1 MGPIVFGVLWIAA
14 VVAITAMPFWW
25 HVEFFK
31 QAGPQF
37 YQLILLLLPVLFVVP
52 LIYRRLRLRGLWRY
66 ELKAYLALGVLPCL
80 LYETRGTLG
89 ILLLVTSAF
98 SIGYW
103 LQRIAGIE
111 SDDPIEEIALSC
123 ALGLGVLTT
132 VLLGLG
138 MAQLYRTWILALL
151 LVPAIL
157 AWRQFLEDILEVL
170 DDAANANEMQSPLAG
185 IAAFFGAGLV
195 LLAAL
200 SALTPPTNGDAIR
213 FHLALAKSY
222 LQSGGLNVPQ
232 FIEYGYYPQ
241 AYEVLTTTVWGIS
254 GLAAAQMLPGFIFL
268 LCLMLLFRI
277 GRQCGYGPAHC
288 FLGTVVA
295 AATPFLH
302 WTGAVVKNDMHL
314 VLYLLA
320 SLCCLLRWNLAFEYS
335 PAKRTQAGG
344 EFLDATRPP
353 RPLSARKFRWVQL
366 AVLFAGFGFGVK
378 HTAIFGAVA
387 LAPICFVAAWRQT
400 QRLKA
405 FAGLAALIV
414 VVGGMWATRTYLLK
428 GDPTYPEAVTR
439 AVSHGGQ
446 TEAVSARFT
455 RYPKLLYQSHFL
467 SRIHFES
474 PSNNAMG
481 VFLLL
486 FLPVWFLVKR
496 VSGNEQVR
504 YVWWF
509 ASCYLLYWSTVL
521 STLRY
526 AAAPILLVFLLL
538 SVRLETVG
546 QKAGQ
551 AATWLISCALIYGF
565 VFALLVNVIQE
576 LAPPLPGVLTGKITQ
591 IDLLRQFLPPFAAME
606 QLHKSARPEDL
617 VFSAGN
623 WAVAYAPYPAV
634 VNHIY
639 RTDRAYSGKEIASE
653 LSKQQYRFLVLPHS
667 PNRLEL
673 EEAARRVRAM
683 AELYSD
689 ANFHLYLLN

>member
-1 MGPIVFGVLWIAA
+1 MVQIVFGLLWVAA
-14 VVAITAMPFWW
+14 VVAITAIPFWR
-25 HVEFFK
+25 HVDFFK

-37 YQLILLLLPVLFVVP
+37 YQLILLVLPVLFVAP
-52 LIYRRLRLRGLWRY
+52 LIYQRLRLRGVWRY
-66 ELKAYLALGVLPCL
+66 ELKAYLALGLLPCL

-89 ILLLVTSAF
+89 ILLLATSAF

-103 LQRIAGIE
+103 FQRVAGIE
-111 SDDPIEEIALSC
+111 SDDPIEEISLSC
-123 ALGLGVLTT
+123 ALGLGVLTL
-132 VLLGLG
+132 VLFGLG

-170 DDAANANEMQSPLAG
+170 HDAANAKEMQSPLVG
-185 IAAFFGAGLV
+185 IAAFFGASLV
-195 LLAAL
+195 LLASL
-200 SALTPPTNGDAIR
+200 SALTAPTNGDAIR

-232 FIEYGYYPQ
+232 FIDYGYYPQ
-241 AYEVLTTTVWGIS
+241 SYEVLTTMVWGIS

-277 GRQCGYGPAHC
+277 GRQCGYGTAHC

-302 WTGAVVKNDMHL
+302 WTGSVVKNDMHL

-320 SLCCLLRWNLAFEYS
+320 SLCCLLRWSL
-335 PAKRTQAGG
+335 T
-344 EFLDATRPP
+344 
-353 RPLSARKFRWVQL
+353 RKFRWVQL
-366 AVLFAGFGFGVK
+366 AVLFASFGFGVK

-387 LAPICFVAAWRQT
+387 LAPICFVAAWRQS

-414 VVGGMWATRTYLLK
+414 LVGGMWSARTYLLK

-439 AVSHGGQ
+439 AISHGGQ
-446 TEAVSARFT
+446 ASAMSRFT
-455 RYPKLLYQSHFL
+455 RYPQIVYQTHFL

-486 FLPVWFLVKR
+486 FLPIWFLVKR

-504 YVWWF
+504 YVLWF
-509 ASCYLLYWSTVL
+509 TGSYLLYWSTIL

-538 SVRLETVG
+538 FARLEIVD
-546 QKAGQ
+546 QKAGRR
-551 AATWLISCALIYGF
+551 ASWLMSCSLIYGF

-576 LAPPLPGVLTGKITQ
+576 LAPPLPAVLTGKITQ
-591 IDLLRQFLPPFAAME
+591 TDLLRQFLPPFAAME
-606 QLHKSARPEDL
+606 QLHKSARPDDL

-623 WAVAYAPYPAV
+623 WAVSYAPYPAA

-639 RTDRAYSGKEIASE
+639 RTDRAYTAKEITSE
-653 LSKQQYRFLVLPHS
+653 LSKQPYRFLLLPHS
-667 PNRLEL
+667 SNRLEL
-673 EEAARRVRAM
+673 EAAARRLRGL

-689 ANFHLYLLN
+689 GNFHLYLLN

>member
-1 MGPIVFGVLWIAA
+1 MVPIVGGLLWVAA
-14 VVAITAMPFWW
+14 VVATTAMPFWW

-37 YQLILLLLPVLFVVP
+37 YQLILLLLPVLFVAP
-52 LIYRRLRLRGLWRY
+52 LIYQQLRLRGLWRY
-66 ELKAYLALGVLPCL
+66 ELKVYLALGVLPCL
-80 LYETRGTLG
+80 LYEMRGTLG

-103 LQRIAGIE
+103 LQRVAGIE
-111 SDDPIEEIALSC
+111 SDNPIEEIALSC
-123 ALGLGVLTT
+123 SLGLGLLTT
-132 VLLGLG
+132 VLFGLG
-138 MAQLYRTWILALL
+138 MANLFHTWILALL

-170 DDAANANEMQSPLAG
+170 DDAASATEMQSPLAA

-195 LLAAL
+195 LLASL

-241 AYEVLTTTVWGIS
+241 AYEMLTTMVWSIS

-295 AATPFLH
+295 ASTPFLH
-302 WTGAVVKNDMHL
+302 WTGTVVKNDMHL

-320 SLCCLLRWNLAFEYS
+320 ALCCLLRWSLTKN
-335 PAKRTQAGG
+335 
-344 EFLDATRPP
+344 
-353 RPLSARKFRWVQL
+353 FRWVQL
-366 AVLFAGFGFGVK
+366 AVLFTGFGFGVK

-387 LAPICFVAAWRQT
+387 LAPICFVAAWRQS

-414 VVGGMWATRTYLLK
+414 LVGGMWAARTYLLK

-439 AVSHGGQ
+439 AVGHGGQ
-446 TEAVSARFT
+446 AGAVSRFI
-455 RYPKLLYQSHFL
+455 RYPAILYQTHFM
-467 SRIHFES
+467 SRVHFES

-481 VFLLL
+481 VCLLL

-509 ASCYLLYWSTVL
+509 AGCYLLYWSTIL

-526 AAAPILLVFLLL
+526 AAVPILLVFLLL
-538 SVRLETVG
+538 SVRLETIG
-546 QKAGQ
+546 RKAGHG
-551 AATWLISCALIYGF
+551 ASLVMSCALIYGF

-576 LAPPLPGVLTGKITQ
+576 LAPPLPAVLTGKITQ
-591 IDLLRQFLPPFAAME
+591 SDLLRQFLPPFAAME

-623 WAVAYAPYPAV
+623 WAVAYAPYPAA

-639 RTDRAYSGKEIASE
+639 RTDRAYSGNEITNE
-653 LSKQQYRFLVLPHS
+653 LSKQPYRFLLLPHS

-673 EEAARRVRAM
+673 EAAARRVRALS
-683 AELYSD
+683 ELYSD
-689 ANFHLYLLN
+689 KNFHLYLLN